1 MQRQSI
7 GSIIILVC
15 LVVVAAAPVS
25 AQTTR
30 RFVIQVPFQFVIVG
44 RTLPAGKY
52 AVERFDPT
60 KPNVLMLKNTA
71 TGVVR
76 LFITQHVE
84 KDDGGKRSCLIF
96 KVQNGEAHLYQLWM
110 LGYKDGHQVPP
121 ANANER
127 RDKRGTSS
135 GLVTVKA
142 DNTP

>member
-1 MQRQSI
+1 
-7 GSIIILVC
+7 
-15 LVVVAAAPVS
+15 
-25 AQTTR
+25 
-30 RFVIQVPFQFVIVG
+30 
-44 RTLPAGKY
+44 LPAGKY

-84 KDDGGKRSCLIF
+84 EDDGGKRSCLIF